1 MKPLNRLGVKKCVKR
16 VFAYRRFD
24 PGFTMLE
31 MTAVLLILPIFI
43 LLLVELLTLGQRLYE
58 QPKWEHHTTP
68 QLIVRRLQNSK
79 NCRVDEGRLRGDFLK
94 ADEEVWPWT
103 IKQLNG
109 NLVMVG
115 DGGGNLLFLR
125 GIDQYRVETVGMG
138 FRISWKDSTFER
150 ERYVM
155 CMKEDSF

>member
-1 MKPLNRLGVKKCVKR
+1 M
-16 VFAYRRFD
+16 
-24 PGFTMLE
+24 
-31 MTAVLLILPIFI
+31 
-43 LLLVELLTLGQRLYE
+43 VELLTLGQRLYE

-79 NCRVDEGRLRGDFLK
+79 NCRVDEGRLKGDFLK

-115 DGGGNLLFLR
+115 DGGGNLLLLR
-125 GIDQYRVETVGMG
+125 GIDQYRVETVGTG